1 MTLSA
6 RFLLTLLLASTITAQ
21 GKNLLFYGNS
31 FTYYS
36 WGFGVPELVRLFAT
50 EAGHPT
56 PTIVQA
62 LIGGATLGDHATN
75 PAQVAMI
82 SNALPAG
89 QTWDHV
95 IMQGRTPEATTG
107 GGFSPLVFR
116 SNAVAI
122 TSNVRNHSPAA
133 SAVMYQ
139 TWAVAWGHMYYP
151 VPWAVPMEM
160 HDEIRAGYRNAT
172 SDINATFGNGSAR
185 TSAVGD
191 AVALL
196 EFDPASYE
204 SDMAHPS
211 PAMVMLAA
219 MCLYTTMYDQT
230 ACAIDAD
237 FTPGSPLSQALG
249 PFGLGAADWNFMAGI
264 ADRSA
269 APAVRHYPGSSDH
282 LLLTTATEND
292 PLTACPIKQITAGTP
307 IQIQLRS
314 MNGIYDGA
322 IGWLLVDFITT
333 GSPPG
338 PGSLFPEL
346 QVDLGGAIIGP
357 PVSLSSAL
365 TVSFTMPF
373 TLPGGSF
380 LVQAVAAQSSGE
392 TGNPLL
398 TATDAHELVMF

>member
-1 MTLSA
+1 MNLSA
-6 RFLLTLLLASTITAQ
+6 RFLLTVLLASATTAQ
-21 GKNLLFYGNS
+21 GKNMLFYGNS

-36 WGFGVPELVRLFAT
+36 WGFGVPELVGLIAT

-75 PAQVAMI
+75 PAQVAII

-116 SNAVAI
+116 NNAVAV
-122 TSNVRNHSPAA
+122 TTNVRNHSPTA

-151 VPWAVPMEM
+151 VPWAVPLEM

-172 SDINATFGNGSAR
+172 DDINATFGNGSAR

-196 EFDPASYE
+196 EFDPAWYE
-204 SDMAHPS
+204 PDMAHPS

-230 ACAIDAD
+230 VCAINAD
-237 FTPGSPLSQALG
+237 FTAGSPLSLALA
-249 PFGLGAADWNFMAGI
+249 PFGLGQADWNFMTGI

-269 APAVRHYPGSSDH
+269 APAARHYPGSSDH
-282 LLLTTATEND
+282 LQLLTATGSQ
-292 PLTACPIKQITAGTP
+292 PLTACPIKQVTTGTAV
-307 IQIQLRS
+307 QIQMRS
-314 MNGIYDGA
+314 RNGVYDGA
-322 IGWLLVDFITT
+322 TGWLLV
-333 GSPPG
+333 
-338 PGSLFPEL
+338 
-346 QVDLGGAIIGP
+346 
-357 PVSLSSAL
+357 
-365 TVSFTMPF
+365 
-373 TLPGGSF
+373 
-380 LVQAVAAQSSGE
+380 
-392 TGNPLL
+392 
-398 TATDAHELVMF
+398 